1 MPHRNNLLIRTA
13 GSLVLF
19 TLALALLWPVFRASA
34 ERTQIQELKSPQD
47 INAPMKPIQPVSVVV
62 VNFQELARAEAK
74 KESSGLKQQPAQ
86 IAVPAPMTI
95 PEPVELG
102 ANEFPAKESR
112 PEAKAEV
119 IGPSLVSPS
128 ASASF
133 AAQFDEPK
141 VGTGSR
147 TIPPDTTG
155 AVGPSNIFSTLNSN
169 YRIQNKTTGAMLS
182 TVAMNTF
189 WEPLNSATPG
199 PSPTPAAV
207 SGAFH
212 PRIQ

>member
-34 ERTQIQELKSPQD
+34 ERTQIQEPKSPQD
-47 INAPMKPIQPVSVVV
+47 INAPMKPIQPVSVAV
-62 VNFQELARAEAK
+62 VNFEELARAEAK
-74 KESSGLKQQPAQ
+74 KEPLGLKQQPAQ
-86 IAVPAPMTI
+86 VAVPAPMTI

-155 AVGPSNIFSTLNSN
+155 AVGPLNIFSTLNSN

>member
-102 ANEFPAKESR
+102 SNEYSANESPK
-112 PEAKAEV
+112 PQTKAEV

-128 ASASF
+128 ASANF

-169 YRIQNKTTGAMLS
+169 YRIQNKAGTELS
-182 TVAMNTF
+182 
-189 WEPLNSATPG
+189 
-199 PSPTPAAV
+199 
-207 SGAFH
+207 
-212 PRIQ
+212 